1 MMCLNQG
8 ADATDFS
15 NAKKS
20 FREASGLEVCWKNR
34 IYQTPPPRLDE
45 TVGEGWAVV
54 GTPAAL
60 SHVQQQLGAP
70 LSQYRRIKQ
79 TDDKAHRSELDA
91 HQDERPLS
99 EVVELTMLTPVSEGK
114 CVGASRSWTP
124 DPFVALNG
132 IEREVGLLKVALISR
147 T

>member
-1 MMCLNQG
+1 MPRN
-8 ADATDFS
+8 
-15 NAKKS
+15 
-20 FREASGLEVCWKNR
+20 REGKPAVWSVCFKNG
-34 IYQTPPPRLDE
+34 IYQTLPPRLDE

-70 LSQYRRIKQ
+70 LSQYRRIEQ

-99 EVVELTMLTPVSEGK
+99 ERVELTMLTPVSEGK

-124 DPFVALNG
+124 GPFVAEWDRKRG
-132 IEREVGLLKVALISR
+132 R
-147 T
+147 TSQGRTHY